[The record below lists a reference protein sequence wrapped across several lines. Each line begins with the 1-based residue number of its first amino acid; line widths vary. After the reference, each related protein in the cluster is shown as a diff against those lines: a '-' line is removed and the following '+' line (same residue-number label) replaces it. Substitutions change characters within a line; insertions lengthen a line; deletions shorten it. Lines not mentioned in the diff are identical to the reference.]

1 MENNNQNLPTIIL
14 LAHQDDEIAIMPL
27 IMQSLNT
34 INAHVVFLTSGT
46 RDGSASRQRNLESLR
61 NLGCLG
67 ILEDNIHFVG
77 SLLAIGD
84 KTLSQHLELVYQPVV
99 DLIFK
104 HSIKSIYTMA
114 WEGGHPDHDA
124 THLLGVVIAYRH
136 GMLSQCQQLP
146 WYNGALATTLK
157 PVNLFSPLPANGYQ
171 RAISVNWRNRCK
183 WLLLALRYPSQ
194 WKVLVWLYP
203 LLLKFVLASGRIVI
217 QPCSV
222 LRIKERPTAKILRYE
237 QHNFYQY
244 RQFELD
250 VAEFLQSNLPE
261 SLND

>member
-27 IMQSLNT
+27 IMQALDA
-34 INAHVVFLTSGT
+34 INVHVVFLTSGT
-46 RDGSASRQRNLESLR
+46 YDGSSSRQRNLESLR
-61 NLGCLG
+61 NLSYLG
-67 ILEDNIHFVG
+67 VLEDNIHFVG
-77 SLLAIGD
+77 SLLAISD
-84 KTLSQHLELVYQPVV
+84 KTLSQHLDLVYQPVV

-136 GMLSQCQQLP
+136 GLLGQCWQLP
-146 WYNGALATTLK
+146 WYNGALATKLK
-157 PVNLFSPLPANGYQ
+157 PVNLFYQLAANGNVQ
-171 RAISVNWRNRCK
+171 TICVNWRNRCK
-183 WLLLALRYPSQ
+183 WLLLAIRYPSQ

-203 LLLKFVLASGRIVI
+203 LLFKFVLASGRIVI

-222 LRIKERPTAKILRYE
+222 MRIKERPTAKILRYE
-237 QHNFYQY
+237 QNNFYQY
-244 RQFELD
+244 RQFEQD
-250 VAEFLQSNLPE
+250 VAAFLQSYLPE